1 MGRFIDK
8 GNDGFASV
16 INTHFVDK
24 SMLIK
29 EVNSV
34 MMTENRFLCVT
45 RARRFGKSVAVKM
58 LNSYYDRSCDS
69 KCLFADLA
77 ISRCPDFEENLNKHA
92 VIYLDMTDFLTKYG
106 GDDEHLVSRIKRD
119 VSEELLSIYE
129 GIPVSESDD
138 LMDILVKIVDKTGKK
153 FVCLIDEW
161 DALCREGREKSLD
174 EYVEFLRRLFKGS
187 KTEYVFSIVYI
198 TGILPIKR
206 YNTQSA
212 LNNFEEFTMLSPAQL
227 APFFGFTEQEVIDL
241 CESNGM
247 DPQEMKHWYDGYEL
261 GNVKSIYNPYAVMR
275 ALKRKM
281 FESYW
286 VNTNTFDDLRR
297 YVTMNFDGLRDDIVM
312 ALNDIPVKVNSLKFS
327 NDMHKV
333 SCKDDVLTLL
343 CHLGYLSYN
352 RDTKTAVIPNYE
364 VRQEFEMA
372 VADTDWTEVTNAL
385 NQSEQLLAC
394 VLAGDADMV
403 ANGVDEVHRQNTS
416 ILKYN
421 DENSLACVLSLAF
434 YSARARYNLIRELPT
449 GKGFADLVMIPHRN
463 IDVPAIVLE
472 LKYDQNANTAI
483 SQIRNNNYMDVFKD
497 YSGKVVLVGINYDK
511 RTKKHTCIIEHAVC
525 SQNDGR

>member
-1 MGRFIDK
+1 MGRFTNK

-16 INTHFVDK
+16 INSHFVDK
-24 SMLIK
+24 SMLI
-29 EVNSV
+29 EELNSV

-58 LNSYYDRSCDS
+58 LNAYYDKSCDS
-69 KCLFADLA
+69 RSLFSGLA
-77 ISRCPDFEENLNKHA
+77 ISRCQDFEENLNKHA

-106 GDDEHLVSRIKRD
+106 GDEEHLISLVKRD
-119 VSEELLSIYE
+119 VCEELLSIYD
-129 GIPVSESDD
+129 GIPIADSDD
-138 LMDILVKIVDKTGKK
+138 LMDILVRIVDKTGEK

-174 EYVEFLRRLFKGS
+174 EYVELLRRLFKGS
-187 KTEYVFSIVYI
+187 KTEYVFSLVYI

-227 APFFGFTEQEVIDL
+227 APFFGFTDEEVMAL
-241 CESNGM
+241 CEKRGM
-247 DPQEMKHWYDGYEL
+247 DSQEMKHWYDGYEL
-261 GNVKSIYNPYAVMR
+261 GDVKSIYNPYAVMR
-275 ALKRKM
+275 ALRRRS

-286 VNTNTFDDLRR
+286 VNTNTFDGLRR
-297 YVTMNFDGLRDDIVM
+297 YITMNFDGLRDDIVM
-312 ALNDIPVKVNSLKFS
+312 ALNDIPVKVNPSKFS
-327 NDMHKV
+327 NDIHKV
-333 SCKDDVLTLL
+333 GCKDDVLTLL

-352 RDTKTAVIPNYE
+352 REGKTAVIPNYE

-372 VADTDWTEVTNAL
+372 VADTDWTEVTDAL
-385 NQSEQLLAC
+385 DQSERLLSC

-416 ILKYN
+416 ILRYN

-434 YSARARYNLIRELPT
+434 YSARARYDIIRELPS

-463 IDVPAIVLE
+463 VDLPAIVLE
-472 LKYDQNANTAI
+472 LKYDKDANTAI
-483 SQIRNNNYMDVFKD
+483 RQIRQNNYTDFFKD
-497 YSGKVVLVGINYDK
+497 YSGNVVLVGISYDK
-511 RTKKHTCIIEHAVC
+511 KTKKHTCIIEHTVC
-525 SQNDGR
+525 G